1 MGICTNKRASLA
13 YKIVSGAPY
22 RVLSL
27 IFVQR
32 DFMSSKSLVAYPKNR

>member
-1 MGICTNKRASLA
+1 MGIFTNKRLSFA
-13 YKIVSGAPY
+13 YKVVYGAHY